1 MRRGGGFICVWSGC
15 DTYPEEALFGF
26 RLLALSGESG
36 RLHAPQQR
44 PQLGM
49 KEGSCLRLGI
59 FLWGRFI
66 LRPQEGEENHFLDA
80 GGIGQQHGQPV
91 NPQP

>member
-1 MRRGGGFICVWSGC
+1 MIPIQKKRFLGFVSW
-15 DTYPEEALFGF
+15 
-26 RLLALSGESG
+26 RLGGESG

-49 KEGSCLRLGI
+49 KAGSCVRLGI

-66 LRPQEGEENHFLDA
+66 LRPQEGEENHLLDA
-80 GGIGQQHGQPV
+80 GGISQQHGQPV
-91 NPQP
+91 DPQP

>member
-1 MRRGGGFICVWSGC
+1 MIPIQKKRF
-15 DTYPEEALFGF
+15 LGF
-26 RLLALSGESG
+26 RLLALRRVNRVGSV
-36 RLHAPQQR
+36 HPQQR

-49 KEGSCLRLGI
+49 KEGSCVRLGI
-59 FLWGRFI
+59 FLRGRFI

-80 GGIGQQHGQPV
+80 GGISQQHGQPV

>member
-1 MRRGGGFICVWSGC
+1 MIPIRKKRFLGFVSW
-15 DTYPEEALFGF
+15 
-26 RLLALSGESG
+26 RLGGES
-36 RLHAPQQR
+36 RRFHAPQQR
-44 PQLGM
+44 SQLGM
-49 KEGSCLRLGI
+49 KEGSYLRLGV